1 MIWKN
6 IRWMLAL
13 ALASNLAVLA
23 PGTLLAGQPG
33 NGSQSFMNSH
43 TTTPIKHVVVIF
55 QENVPFDH
63 YFATYPLAANPA
75 GEPHFKPRSGLLFP
89 TSSVNGLSGNLLTNN
104 PNSANPFRLDRS
116 QASTCDQNHNY
127 GAEQSAFD
135 QGLMELP
142 RHHRGQRECFLRC
155 QLFLRP
161 PERHIGYGL
170 LRRQHCH
177 GPLELRPAI
186 RHE

>member
-23 PGTLLAGQPG
+23 PGTLRAGQPG

-43 TTTPIKHVVVIF
+43 TATPIKHVVVIF
-55 QENVPFDH
+55 QENVSFDH

-75 GEPHFKPRSGLLFP
+75 GEPHFKPRSGFLFP
-89 TSSVNGLSGNLLTNN
+89 TPSVNGLSGNLLTNN
-104 PNSANPFRLDRS
+104 PNSTNPFLLDRS

-135 QGLMELP
+135 QGLMDTFP
-142 RHHRGQRECFLRC
+142 AT
-155 QLFLRP
+155 
-161 PERHIGYGL
+161 IGVSESAF
-170 LRRQHCH
+170 CDVS
-177 GPLELRPAI
+177 
-186 RHE
+186 HESLVVVP

>member
-33 NGSQSFMNSH
+33 NGSQSSMNSH

-55 QENVPFDH
+55 QENVSFDH

-75 GEPHFKPRSGLLFP
+75 GEPHFKARSGFLFP
-89 TSSVNGLSGNLLTNN
+89 TPSVNGLSGNLLTNN
-104 PNSANPFRLDRS
+104 PNSTNPFRLDRS

-135 QGLMELP
+135 QGLMDNFPATIGVSL
-142 RHHRGQRECFLRC
+142 LRC

-170 LRRQHCH
+170 LRRQHGH
-177 GPLELRPAI
+177 SPLELRPAI